1 MSHSA
6 NKAPSSVRNWSASRE
21 ISTDPRSVYHADM
34 ARTKPHAEPLDEARQ
49 RLAEA
54 ETEYRRALTDDY
66 ITRLIRDDAIVEA
79 HRCGLS
85 SREIS
90 EIVGDIGQPNVV
102 RARRR
107 AVTRREVLP
116 DGLLS
121 PADAVRASGLNPR
134 EFVEAVRSN
143 RITPVALDG
152 GIRAFKP
159 EDVTAIEGAPA
170 RRASGRRSKSSA
182 SGE

>member
-1 MSHSA
+1 
-6 NKAPSSVRNWSASRE
+6 
-21 ISTDPRSVYHADM
+21 M
-34 ARTKPHAEPLDEARQ
+34 ARTKPTAEPVDEARQ

-54 ETEYRRALTDDY
+54 EAEYRKALTDDY

-79 HRCGLS
+79 HRSGLS

-107 AVTRREVLP
+107 AVTRREILP

-134 EFVEAVRSN
+134 EFVEAVRTN
-143 RITPVALDG
+143 RIVPVALDG
-152 GIRAFKP
+152 GVRAFKP
-159 EDVTAIEGAPA
+159 EDVAGIAGSST
-170 RRASGRRSKSSA
+170 RRAKTRRSTSSA